1 MTAGSFDIAHQ
12 RALDSVLAG
21 AADVP
26 LAALDWA
33 YGTFGAQVTIASSFS
48 IEDIVVI
55 ALACRAAAA
64 HGVRPHVFML
74 DTGRLHQETHDAAAA
89 LMDRLDFDLAVFAPN
104 HAPLEAFA
112 TEFGPN
118 PFYRSPELRHGCCG
132 LRKVEPLGRALAGRA
147 LWVTGLRRAQAATR
161 RDLAHLEWDGGH
173 GLYKLNPLLELSEGA
188 VRAAIQ
194 QQELP
199 IIRCRTKGL
208 DRSVVRH
215 VHAPLAPR
223 TIFGRAGGG
232 GKSPSI
238 ASVACTCGQ
247 APKPDRTV
255 WPNGHPV

>member
-1 MTAGSFDIAHQ
+1 VTAGSFDIAHQ

-199 IIRCRTKGL
+199 YNPLQDQGF
-208 DRSVVRH
+208 RSIGC
-215 VHAPLAPR
+215 APCTRAIGPEDD
-223 TIFGRAGGG
+223 IRAGRWWWEEPEHRECGLHLR
-232 GKSPSI
+232 PS
-238 ASVACTCGQ
+238 A
-247 APKPDRTV
+247 
-255 WPNGHPV
+255 